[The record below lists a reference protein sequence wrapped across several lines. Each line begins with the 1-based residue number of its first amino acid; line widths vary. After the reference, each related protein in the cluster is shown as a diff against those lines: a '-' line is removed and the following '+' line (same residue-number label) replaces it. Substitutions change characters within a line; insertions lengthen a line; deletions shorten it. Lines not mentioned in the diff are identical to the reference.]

1 MSSPASPQALSSD
14 PHNPFLAYYRLP
26 YPTSSLPAPTPGSLR
41 PLRVLRPSSVSP
53 RTLGFPTTR
62 VSPSLTL
69 SNSLRLSMPFYFS
82 SPNSLE
88 GHQDAPQFPFCDP
101 SNLFSEVPQSHLWVH
116 QTPLRPLSLPLGL
129 PTPLAAPP
137 NSFQT
142 PIPPSSSQN
151 LPNAITHPQCSVW
164 CLRAALGLTPRLRFS
179 PPGTT
184 SGPAPQSPSTQHLTA
199 GPTCAPS
206 WFSCCM
212 SPPTASGT
220 GSCMQCRRPMAS
232 SWLRGPCSSHCLPK
246 LPPQPL
252 SASPR
257 FRSRTFATGRP
268 RPPPPRRSSPGRPER
283 GAGRPRGAADARGLW
298 GVGAGSPRRH
308 TGVPLPA
315 HGGPRPQGGASWRS
329 RGHMRPLRPVEVPG
343 EPSKLRIPYRF
354 SR

>member
-26 YPTSSLPAPTPGSLR
+26 HPTSSLPAPTPGSLR

-151 LPNAITHPQCSVW
+151 LPNAITHPERSV
-164 CLRAALGLTPRLRFS
+164 
-179 PPGTT
+179 
-184 SGPAPQSPSTQHLTA
+184 
-199 GPTCAPS
+199 
-206 WFSCCM
+206 
-212 SPPTASGT
+212 
-220 GSCMQCRRPMAS
+220 
-232 SWLRGPCSSHCLPK
+232 
-246 LPPQPL
+246 
-252 SASPR
+252 
-257 FRSRTFATGRP
+257 
-268 RPPPPRRSSPGRPER
+268 
-283 GAGRPRGAADARGLW
+283 
-298 GVGAGSPRRH
+298 
-308 TGVPLPA
+308 
-315 HGGPRPQGGASWRS
+315 
-329 RGHMRPLRPVEVPG
+329 
-343 EPSKLRIPYRF
+343 
-354 SR
+354 